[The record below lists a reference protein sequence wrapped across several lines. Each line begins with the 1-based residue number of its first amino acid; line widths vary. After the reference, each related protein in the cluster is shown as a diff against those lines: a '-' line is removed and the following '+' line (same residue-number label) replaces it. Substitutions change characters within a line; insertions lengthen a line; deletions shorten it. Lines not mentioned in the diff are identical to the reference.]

1 LAALQRIL
9 WDCSHIAEV
18 PSENTGIERVV
29 RELGAAMMQLAPG
42 IGYELVPC
50 VTDGSS
56 RVRRLPAIPANSD
69 APWDGTGPVLEP
81 GPGDIWVLADHA
93 WDPGRLIGISP
104 WWREGMRIVLFQ
116 YDLVPIRY
124 PETTT
129 PLTSALFSR
138 WMSEAVAFADAFVSI
153 SEATAAA
160 LGQTLPTLAP
170 WRTFGPS
177 ELPVVHLASTWH
189 PQQRAATPA
198 PGEPWRL
205 ISVGTVEPR
214 KRYEVLLDAME
225 EHWGRGGRT
234 VLHIVGRPGWNS
246 ASLQK
251 RLDRLAATE
260 NRFAWLSEATD
271 EELRSEYL
279 AAGAFVSLSSDEGF
293 GLPVVEA
300 AAAGLPLIL
309 SDIPV
314 YREVSGGEARFVPTS
329 RRESVEVLAG
339 LLDRLDSGE
348 EHLRPS
354 SAPTVRRSWV
364 EVAQELW
371 GALAALPE
379 PDAELRRRW
388 DHRAALALIGTH
400 RLDERR
406 LEPPRPGLD
415 GPAVEGGSADAGAGW
430 RRAAAERRAALRLR
444 IPAAVVRFIHLRNQ
458 AFRLFQQLDARTSVL
473 ETRLAALAR
482 VEPTANALQQIRAA
496 EAEQTMRFELESILG
511 EVDQLITDTWGADG
525 AGGGEDSDPGEP
537 WRKRVAGLRRRLRS
551 RPHA

>member
-1 LAALQRIL
+1 MAGLQRIL

-18 PSENTGIERVV
+18 PAENTGIERVV
-29 RELGAAMMQLAPG
+29 RELGAAMAQLAPETG
-42 IGYELVPC
+42 FELVPC

-56 RVRRLPAIPANSD
+56 RIRRLAGIPATSD
-69 APWDGTGPVLEP
+69 APWAGAGPVIEP
-81 GPGDIWVLADHA
+81 EPGDIWVLADHA
-93 WDPGRLIGISP
+93 WDPGRLIGVSP

-116 YDLVPIRY
+116 YDLVPLRQ

-129 PLTSALFSR
+129 PLTSTLFSR

-153 SEATAAA
+153 SGATATA
-160 LGQTLPTLAP
+160 LAETLPTLAP
-170 WRTFGPS
+170 WRPFGPA

-189 PQQRAATPA
+189 PKQRAVPPA
-198 PGEPWRL
+198 AGEPWRL

-214 KRYEVLLDAME
+214 KRYDVLLDAME
-225 EHWGRGGRT
+225 AHWDRGGRT

-246 ASLQK
+246 AALQK
-251 RLDRLAATE
+251 RLARLAATE
-260 NRFAWLSEATD
+260 ERFAWLSEASD
-271 EELRSEYL
+271 EVLRSEYL
-279 AAGAFVSLSSDEGF
+279 SAGAFVSLSSDEGF

-314 YREVSGGEARFVPTS
+314 YREVSGGEARLVPTS
-329 RRESVEVLAG
+329 RPEAVEGLAG

-348 EHLRPS
+348 ERLDAPS
-354 SAPTVRRSWV
+354 GPIVRRSWA
-364 EVAQELW
+364 EVARELHD
-371 GALAALPE
+371 ALSGLPE
-379 PDAELRRRW
+379 PDPQLRRRW
-388 DHRAALALIGTH
+388 DHRAALALIGIH
-400 RLDERR
+400 RLDDRR
-406 LEPPRPGLD
+406 LEPPRPAAEAPVAEVGRAD
-415 GPAVEGGSADAGAGW
+415 GGAGW

-444 IPAAVVRFIHLRNQ
+444 IPAALVRFIHLRNQ

-511 EVDQLITDTWGADG
+511 EIDQLITDTWGVEDNS
-525 AGGGEDSDPGEP
+525 GGENPDPGGP
-537 WRKRVAGLRRRLRS
+537 WRERVAGLRRRLRS

>member
-1 LAALQRIL
+1 MAGLQRIL

-29 RELGAAMMQLAPG
+29 RELGAAMVHLAAE

-56 RVRRLPAIPANSD
+56 RVRRLPAIPVTSD
-69 APWDGTGPVLEP
+69 APWNGTGPVLEP
-81 GPGDIWVLADHA
+81 GPGDVWVLADHA

-116 YDLVPIRY
+116 YDLVPLRY

-129 PLTSALFSR
+129 PLTSTLFSR

-153 SEATAAA
+153 SESTAAA
-160 LGQTLPTLAP
+160 LGETLPTLAP
-170 WRTFGPS
+170 WRTFGPA

-198 PGEPWRL
+198 PGESWRL

-214 KRYEVLLDAME
+214 KRYDVLLDAME
-225 EHWGRGGRT
+225 EHWGHGGRT

-246 ASLQK
+246 AALQK
-251 RLDRLAATE
+251 RLERLAATE
-260 NRFAWLSEATD
+260 NRFAWLSEASD
-271 EELRSEYL
+271 EELRGEYL
-279 AAGAFVSLSSDEGF
+279 GAGAFVSLSSEEGF

-329 RRESVEVLAG
+329 RREAVEDLAS
-339 LLDRLDSGE
+339 LLDRLDAGE
-348 EHLRPS
+348 EDLCPS
-354 SAPTVRRSWV
+354 SAPLIRRSWV
-364 EVAQELW
+364 EAGRELCA
-371 GALAALPE
+371 ALSGLPE

-400 RLDERR
+400 RLEDRR
-406 LEPPRPGLD
+406 LGPPRPARD
-415 GPAVEGGSADAGAGW
+415 GPDADGGRGDGGSDW

-444 IPAAVVRFIHLRNQ
+444 IPAALVRFIHLRNQ

-511 EVDQLITDTWGADG
+511 EIDQLITDTWGAEV
-525 AGGGEDSDPGEP
+525 AGGGEDPDTVGP
-537 WRKRVAGLRRRLRS
+537 WRERVAGLRRRLRS